1 MATNSHHLVTL
12 SGVTVSGLIGNQN
25 GQGSK
30 RAMDIAMQVKIL
42 VQTIANTLGYE
53 IYKLPP
59 LVPPVQ
65 IRVIAGPFVNAHD
78 YQAVAEEFM
87 NYFKN
92 IGGLKPN
99 ESVLDVG
106 CGCGQM
112 AAALTG
118 YLDKSAIYE
127 GFDIVNK
134 VINWCE
140 KNISSKYPNFHFK
153 LADIFNRRYNPNG
166 RYTATTYKFPYKDQ
180 SVDFVF
186 LKSVFTHMLPEDLE
200 NYLSEVARVM
210 KRGGR
215 CLISYFLLN
224 TESLKLIDARSST
237 LDFKHV
243 FETYRTTNKAVPEEA
258 VAYNEEYV
266 HNLYDKFGLHIIEPV
281 YYGSWCGR
289 RDFLSYQDIAIAS
302 RK

>member
-1 MATNSHHLVTL
+1 MN
-12 SGVTVSGLIGNQN
+12 
-25 GQGSK
+25 
-30 RAMDIAMQVKIL
+30 IAMQVKIF
-42 VQTIANTLGYE
+42 VQTIANRLGYE

-59 LVPPVQ
+59 LVPPAHL
-65 IRVIAGPFVNAHD
+65 RVLVGPFVNAHD

-87 NYFKN
+87 YYFKN
-92 IGGLKPN
+92 IGELKPN

-127 GFDIVNK
+127 GFDVVSTLIS
-134 VINWCE
+134 WCE
-140 KNISSKYPNFHFK
+140 KNISAKYPNFHFK
-153 LADIFNRRYNPNG
+153 LADIFNRSYNPKG
-166 RYTATTYKFPYKDQ
+166 RYTAATYKFPYKDQ
-180 SVDFVF
+180 SFDFVF

-210 KRGGR
+210 RSGGR

-224 TESLKLIDARSST
+224 TESLQLVDAKSST
-237 LDFKHV
+237 LDFKHASG
-243 FETYRTTNKAVPEEA
+243 TYRTTNQTVPEEA

-289 RDFLSYQDIAIAS
+289 KDSLSYQDIAIAS

>member
-1 MATNSHHLVTL
+1 MN
-12 SGVTVSGLIGNQN
+12 
-25 GQGSK
+25 
-30 RAMDIAMQVKIL
+30 IAMRVKIL

-59 LVPPVQ
+59 LVPPVH

-118 YLDKSAIYE
+118 YLEKSAIYE
-127 GFDIVNK
+127 GFDIVST

-140 KNISSKYPNFHFK
+140 KNIPPKYPNFHFK
-153 LADIFNRRYNPNG
+153 LADIFNGRYNPNG
-166 RYTATTYKFPYKDQ
+166 RYTAATYKFPYKDQ
-180 SVDFVF
+180 SFDFVF

-210 KRGGR
+210 KSGGR

-224 TESLKLIDARSST
+224 GQSIELIAHKAST
-237 LDFKHV
+237 LDFKHA
-243 FETYRTTNKAVPEEA
+243 FGTYRTTNQTAPEEA
-258 VAYNEEYV
+258 VAHNEEYV
-266 HNLYDKFGLHIIEPV
+266 RNLYDKFGLHMIEPM

-289 RDFLSYQDIAIAS
+289 RNFLSYQDIVIAS
-302 RK
+302 HK

>member
-1 MATNSHHLVTL
+1 MNITM
-12 SGVTVSGLIGNQN
+12 
-25 GQGSK
+25 
-30 RAMDIAMQVKIL
+30 RVKTF
-42 VQTIANTLGYE
+42 VQTIANRLGYE

-59 LVPPVQ
+59 MVPLAHMRVLV
-65 IRVIAGPFVNAHD
+65 GPFANAHS

-127 GFDIVNK
+127 GFDIVSTMIK
-134 VINWCE
+134 WCE
-140 KNISSKYPNFHFK
+140 RNISSKYPNFHFTR
-153 LADIFNRRYNPNG
+153 ADIFNGSFNPSG
-166 RYTATTYKFPYKDQ
+166 RYTAATYKFPYKDQ
-180 SVDFVF
+180 SFDFVF

-200 NYLSEVARVM
+200 NYLSEIARVM
-210 KRGGR
+210 KSGGR

-224 TESLKLIDARSST
+224 TESLKSIESKSST

-243 FETYRTTNKAVPEEA
+243 FGTYRTINEAAPEEA

-266 HNLYDKFGLHIIEPV
+266 RNLYDKFGLHIIEPV
-281 YYGSWCGR
+281 YYGSWCSR
-289 RDFLSYQDIAIAS
+289 RNFLSYQDIVIAS